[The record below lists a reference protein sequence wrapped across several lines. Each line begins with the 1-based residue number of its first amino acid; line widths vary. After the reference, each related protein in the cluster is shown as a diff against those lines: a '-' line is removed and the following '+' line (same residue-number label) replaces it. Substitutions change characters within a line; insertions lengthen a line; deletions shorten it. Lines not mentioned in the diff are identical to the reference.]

1 MTSINY
7 IEIIGIIAATL
18 TTAAFIP
25 QVYKTWK
32 TKDVSGLSL
41 PMFSMFTLGIIL
53 WLVYGLLTNNLPIIL
68 ANVITVALSFML
80 LYFKI
85 RYGHKK

>member
-1 MTSINY
+1 MTNINY
-7 IEIIGIIAATL
+7 IEIIGLIAATL

-41 PMFSMFTLGIIL
+41 PMFSMFTLGIIF

-68 ANVITVALSFML
+68 ANVITAALSLML
-80 LYFKI
+80 LFFKI
-85 RYGHKK
+85 KYGSKK